1 MKRRINRNLL
11 STHYVPFSFKSAWEG
26 NSTVFHFTDKTIK
39 VQKGYSWWITEAE
52 LEMRSLY
59 LWVICFSATVCC
71 VWKLTDHLLGPGCQC
86 HVFSCSLSHKTHLP
100 STQWCRCLFYWWH
113 KTEVQLY
120 DITCSSYTASQVALV
135 VKNPPANAG
144 DIGDSGQEDS
154 LQKGLATH
162 SSILA
167 WRSPWT
173 EVPGQ
178 LQSIGSQRAGHNWS
192 DLACTHAC
200 IKHQPT
206 TNTYNGYLGVNWLII
221 NLSSSLY

>member
-144 DIGDSGQEDS
+144 DIRDVGSIPVLGGSSGGGHGTPLQYSCLENPMDRGAWGATVHRVAQSQTRLKWLSMQARRLKSCRGRS
-154 LQKGLATH
+154 LWPL
-162 SSILA
+162 
-167 WRSPWT
+167 
-173 EVPGQ
+173 
-178 LQSIGSQRAGHNWS
+178 
-192 DLACTHAC
+192 
-200 IKHQPT
+200 
-206 TNTYNGYLGVNWLII
+206 
-221 NLSSSLY
+221 